1 MKGSSPKPGA
11 KTDSGAALHEAV
23 GRGDVDAVKRILRSD
38 SKCVNSLERTRT
50 PLHHASMLGFCD
62 IVKVL
67 LEHGALVDARTWTDF
82 TPLIFAAQNGH
93 TEVLAV
99 LLDSGADIN
108 ACTSAKAL
116 QDLFYTALHK
126 AASLASH
133 EPLHLLVAKGGS
145 LTQTA
150 VNNTT
155 ALHIAVK
162 KGRHLNALILC
173 AFGCNPRARDS
184 NGKTAYNYANELDE
198 PLRHEIKDV
207 MSKWYSR
214 HEELSSL
221 RANLVRFLVKD
232 GKVNTHAILSWAAE
246 EDKTAALE
254 YAVEIGPK
262 KILNWRD
269 SKGRTGLHYAAMNG
283 NLEAVELLLERGANT
298 NRRTRA
304 REWTALLIAADGGH
318 DKIVRTLLEHG
329 ADPDALSDQ
338 GVKAITLAASRKHT
352 KTVEVLENWTKSQK
366 LGVPPNGR
374 AAGRI
379 SPNSFQMIRAE
390 KENFYTPTAQAFRRV
405 RIVRPPDSNRA
416 SGSDSKPGKQPV
428 GPATQGMAES
438 ELDSDAV
445 LDFEGGFDG
454 ELLSKPVP
462 GSGLTQPKTFDDLIK
477 TWHDYFDFKEADR
490 KVRVAVLDTGIDL
503 DHEDWLQPRAVRF
516 EHNKPVPAKG
526 EPRQIDRIRNK
537 MNFCAGSEN
546 DVHDFDGHGTQVAGI
561 ILRLAPR
568 AEVDIARVCIGNKN
582 RGLREVEKVAN
593 GLGVERCPQPSA
605 VAKAIDWAIGNHV
618 DLVNMSFGYDSAP
631 EEVEEALERARQ
643 NKIVVFA
650 AMSNG
655 GSLKEPTWPA
665 REAIYSIGIH
675 SCDGNGTRSGFTP
688 LSRPSADNFMTTG
701 ENVVTHWPKEKGGA
715 FRLDNGTSFA
725 TPVAVAMA
733 ALILAFVE
741 QKICKIQRATAE
753 KFVKLEKLHD
763 NYWMSALLKS
773 ISNSEANPGYHT
785 IGPELLWKD
794 LNKLYKKTKEKDKCR
809 EHAWNVITNA
819 LYS

>member
-1 MKGSSPKPGA
+1 
-11 KTDSGAALHEAV
+11 
-23 GRGDVDAVKRILRSD
+23 
-38 SKCVNSLERTRT
+38 RTRT

-162 KGRHLNALILC
+162 KGRQLNALILC

-184 NGKTAYNYANELDE
+184 NGKTAYNYADELDE

-207 MSKWYSR
+207 MNKWYSR
-214 HEELSSL
+214 REELSSL

-246 EDKTAALE
+246 EDKTVALE

-283 NLEAVELLLERGANT
+283 NLEAAEILLERGANT

-318 DKIVRTLLEHG
+318 DKFVRTLLEHG

-352 KTVEVLENWTKSQK
+352 KTVELLENWNRSQK
-366 LGVPPNGR
+366 LGAPPNSR

-390 KENFYTPTAQAFRRV
+390 KENFSTPTAQAFRR
-405 RIVRPPDSNRA
+405 
-416 SGSDSKPGKQPV
+416 
-428 GPATQGMAES
+428 
-438 ELDSDAV
+438 
-445 LDFEGGFDG
+445 
-454 ELLSKPVP
+454 
-462 GSGLTQPKTFDDLIK
+462 TFDDVIK

-490 KVRVAVLDTGIDL
+490 KVKVAVLDTGIDL

-516 EHNKPVPAKG
+516 EHNKPVPAK
-526 EPRQIDRIRNK
+526 EKLRQIDRIRNK
-537 MNFCAGSEN
+537 MNFCAGSEK

-568 AEVDIARVCIGNKN
+568 AEVDIARVSDIDI
-582 RGLREVEKVAN
+582 LI
-593 GLGVERCPQPSA
+593 PQ
-605 VAKAIDWAIGNHV
+605 AIDWAIGNHV

-701 ENVVTHWPKEKGGA
+701 ENVVTHWPKEKGGP

-733 ALILAFVE
+733 ALILAF
-741 QKICKIQRATAE
+741 
-753 KFVKLEKLHD
+753 
-763 NYWMSALLKS
+763 
-773 ISNSEANPGYHT
+773 
-785 IGPELLWKD
+785 
-794 LNKLYKKTKEKDKCR
+794 
-809 EHAWNVITNA
+809 
-819 LYS
+819 